1 VARLF
6 EGDPAP
12 TQPFEELVS
21 IQLENALGDTGVK
34 RLIPWLKNSNLSDYL
49 IIICDPRVQSP
60 ELRDTVNTLSKEL
73 PKNLWSRM
81 VIINADTPAENRR
94 WLKKSNIQNINV
106 YSDEKREWMRSY
118 TALGEN
124 RWSMTM
130 FIISDERLQKIAR
143 EMEGIMANKVVQNAV
158 KTMES
163 RKL

>member
-1 VARLF
+1 
-6 EGDPAP
+6 
-12 TQPFEELVS
+12 
-21 IQLENALGDTGVK
+21 
-34 RLIPWLKNSNLSDYL
+34 
-49 IIICDPRVQSP
+49 VQSP
-60 ELRDTVNTLSKEL
+60 ELRDTVKTLSKEL
-73 PKNLWSRM
+73 PKNLWSRT

-143 EMEGIMANKVVQNAV
+143 EMEAISANKVVQNAV

-163 RKL
+163 RRL